1 MTQYIPQDL
10 LFYST
15 DQSVMTTPFLIE
27 MLDSALIE
35 HIQMGGNVETA
46 YGGVLEMSINLT
58 QTLEDNTLSETEG
71 GKDLLH
77 KVKRAMSKG
86 NIAQAK
92 QHMVEFAL
100 R

>member
-1 MTQYIPQDL
+1 MTRYIPQDL

-15 DQSVMTTPFLIE
+15 DQSVMTTPFLVE

-35 HIQMGGNVETA
+35 HIQMGNVETA
-46 YGGVLEMSINLT
+46 YGVLEMSINLT
-58 QTLEDNTLSETEG
+58 QTLEDNTLSEAEG
-71 GKDLLH
+71 KNLLR
-77 KVKRAMSKG
+77 KVKREIIKG

>member
-1 MTQYIPQDL
+1 MTRYTPQDL
-10 LFYST
+10 LFYSM
-15 DQSVMTTPFLIE
+15 DQTVMTTPFLID

-35 HIQMGGNVETA
+35 HIQQGNIETA
-46 YGGVLEMSINLT
+46 YGVLEMSINVS
-58 QTLEDNTLSETEG
+58 QTLENNTLSEAE
-71 GKDLLH
+71 GKDLLQR
-77 KVKRAMSKG
+77 VKRAMSRG

>member
-1 MTQYIPQDL
+1 M
-10 LFYST
+10 
-15 DQSVMTTPFLIE
+15 
-27 MLDSALIE
+27 
-35 HIQMGGNVETA
+35 GNVETA
-46 YGGVLEMSINLT
+46 YGVLEMSINLT
-58 QTLEDNTLSETEG
+58 QTLDDNTLSEAE

>member
-1 MTQYIPQDL
+1 MTRYTTQDL
-10 LFYST
+10 LLYSM
-15 DQSVMTTPFLIE
+15 DQTVMTTPFLVE

-35 HIQMGGNVETA
+35 HIQEGNIETA
-46 YGGVLEMSINLT
+46 YGVLEMSVNLRET
-58 QTLEDNTLSETEG
+58 MEGNTLSEAEG
-71 GKDLLH
+71 RDLL
-77 KVKRAMSKG
+77 KRVKKAMSRG